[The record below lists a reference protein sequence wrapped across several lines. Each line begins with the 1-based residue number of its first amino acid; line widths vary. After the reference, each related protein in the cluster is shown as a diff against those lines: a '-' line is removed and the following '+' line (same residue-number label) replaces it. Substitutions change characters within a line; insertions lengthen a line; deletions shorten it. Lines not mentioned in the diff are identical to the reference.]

1 MPKGNRVSQAMHSM
15 KRVFLQQSLAKQFLL
30 VSFPVMLA
38 GSLVIGWW
46 IGKQVE
52 ESAVHRVGSV
62 TALYVDAFVGP
73 HVQALAHQGHLSPEN
88 IASLDAVLRETT
100 LGQKVISL
108 KVWNASGLVLYSTD
122 PNVIGKQFTVEEGLE
137 VAMAGGIFSE
147 ISIRTP
153 AEQIEHGQPFP
164 RLIETYTP
172 IHEDRT
178 GRVIAIAEF
187 YERPDELDRLAG
199 QAQRSS
205 WVRIAGIMIA
215 MYLCLFV
222 LVRRGSKTIASQ
234 RGELS
239 NQVTQLTEL
248 NEQNLELQVRVIDA
262 AERATAINENF
273 LQRVSAD
280 LHDGPGQD
288 LGFAL
293 MQIKN
298 MNDAIAAG
306 PAAPPLS
313 EAALAQ
319 GLNQTRVAI
328 ESAIKDLRGI
338 SADIE
343 LPDIERLYPAD
354 IAARVVRDVHSKA
367 GGTIEMNVSR
377 APLQASFRT
386 KVALYRLLQESLAN
400 TVRHAPGKPSRL
412 EIDTVGNML
421 RVQVSD
427 EGPGFDVNVAARKGR
442 LGLRGMRQRVEV
454 LGGEFELRTAP
465 GAGTHIRVL
474 LPLTSENESYE

>member
-1 MPKGNRVSQAMHSM
+1 M

-73 HVQALAHQGHLSPEN
+73 HVQVLAEGGTLSPAN
-88 IASLDAVLRETT
+88 IASLDAVLKETM

-108 KVWNASGLVLYSTD
+108 KVWNASGKVLYSTD
-122 PNVIGKQFTVEEGLE
+122 PTVIGKQFTVEEGLE
-137 VAMAGGIFSE
+137 VAIAGGIFSE

-178 GRVIAIAEF
+178 GKVIAIAEF

-222 LVRRGSKTIASQ
+222 LVRRGSKTIATQ
-234 RGELS
+234 RGALRD
-239 NQVTQLTEL
+239 QVNQLTEL
-248 NEQNLELQVRVIDA
+248 NEQNLELQVRVINA

-298 MNDAIAAG
+298 MNDAVAVD
-306 PAAPPLS
+306 PAAPLS
-313 EAALAQ
+313 QAALVQ

-343 LPDIERLYPAD
+343 LPDIERLCPAD

-367 GGTIEMNVSR
+367 GGTIELEVSR
-377 APLQASFRT
+377 APAQASFRT

-412 EIDTVGNML
+412 EIDTVGSML

-427 EGPGFDVNVAARKGR
+427 KGPGFDVNVAARKGR
-442 LGLRGMRQRVEV
+442 LGLRGMRQRIEV

-474 LPLTSENESYE
+474 LPLTAENESYE

>member
-1 MPKGNRVSQAMHSM
+1 MTSYILDAPERVTISGRAANSIQSM
-15 KRVFLQQSLAKQFLL
+15 KSAFLRQSLARQFLL

-73 HVQALAHQGHLSPEN
+73 HVQELAHNGQLTAAN
-88 IASLDAVLRETT
+88 VAALDNVLKDTM
-100 LGQKVISL
+100 LGQKVLSL
-108 KVWNASGLVLYSTD
+108 KVWNSTGRVLYSTD
-122 PNVIGKQFTVEEGLE
+122 PTVIGKQFSVEEGLE
-137 VAMAGGIFSE
+137 VAIAGNIFSE

-153 AEQIEHGQPFP
+153 EEQREHGQPFR

-215 MYLCLFV
+215 MYLCLYV
-222 LVRRGSKTIASQ
+222 LVRGGSKTIANQ
-234 RGELS
+234 RGKLS
-239 NQVTQLTEL
+239 NQVEQLTAL
-248 NEQNLELQVRVIDA
+248 NAQNLELKARVINA

-298 MNDAIAAG
+298 MNDAVGAG
-306 PAAPPLS
+306 SLAPPLTQ
-313 EAALAQ
+313 AALAQ

-328 ESAIKDLRGI
+328 EL
-338 SADIE
+338 
-343 LPDIERLYPAD
+343 
-354 IAARVVRDVHSKA
+354 
-367 GGTIEMNVSR
+367 
-377 APLQASFRT
+377 
-386 KVALYRLLQESLAN
+386 SL
-400 TVRHAPGKPSRL
+400 
-412 EIDTVGNML
+412 I
-421 RVQVSD
+421 
-427 EGPGFDVNVAARKGR
+427 
-442 LGLRGMRQRVEV
+442 
-454 LGGEFELRTAP
+454 
-465 GAGTHIRVL
+465 HI
-474 LPLTSENESYE
+474 